1 MSNYEKWIAFRTI
14 LTKEIRRYLRIWPQT
29 LLPPAITM
37 TLYFV
42 IFGTLI
48 GSRIGEMGGFTY
60 MQFVVPGLIMMAVVT
75 NSYSNVV
82 SSFFGTKFNHS
93 IEELLVS
100 PVPNYI
106 ILLGFVL
113 GGVSRGLLVAVV
125 VTCLSLFFSELTV
138 QNWAVTI
145 GVITLT
151 SVLFALFGFINA
163 VFANSFDDISIIPTF
178 VLTPLIY
185 LGGVF
190 YSMDLL
196 SDFWAG
202 VSSFN
207 PLVYVVNG
215 FRYGVLGV
223 SDVDVRFAF
232 GMIVLFT
239 GTAFAYSLHLLNTG
253 KRMRQ

>member
-1 MSNYEKWIAFRTI
+1 MNSYEKWVAFQTI
-14 LTKEIRRYLRIWPQT
+14 LVKEVRRYLRIWPQT

-42 IFGTLI
+42 IFGALI
-48 GSRIGEMGGFTY
+48 GSRIGEMGGFSY

-82 SSFFGTKFNHS
+82 SSFFGAKFNHS
-93 IEELLVS
+93 VEELLVS
-100 PVPNYI
+100 PVPNWVILAGYI
-106 ILLGFVL
+106 T
-113 GGVSRGLLVAVV
+113 GGVSRGLMVAVI
-125 VTCLSLFFSELTV
+125 VTCLSLFFAELSIHNLPLTV
-138 QNWAVTI
+138 AIV
-145 GVITLT
+145 LFT

-163 VFANSFDDISIIPTF
+163 VFANNFDDISIVPTF
-178 VLTPLIY
+178 VLTPLTY

-190 YSMDLL
+190 YSMELL
-196 SDFWAG
+196 PDFWEG
-202 VSSFN
+202 VSRLN

-232 GMIVLFT
+232 GMLALFT
-239 GTAFAYSLHLLNTG
+239 AVAFAYCMHLLNTG
-253 KRMRQ
+253 KRLRQ